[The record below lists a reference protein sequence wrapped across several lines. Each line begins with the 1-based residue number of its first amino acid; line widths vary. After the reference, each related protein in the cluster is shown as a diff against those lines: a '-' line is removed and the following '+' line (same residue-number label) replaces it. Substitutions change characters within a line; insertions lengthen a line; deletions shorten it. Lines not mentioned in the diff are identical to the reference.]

1 LVIVVQVYIMYTTDD
16 SEAAAAAAASGS
28 GSASALKASAS
39 ADGSKG
45 IGRAPF
51 YFSGAVTAKKPGAGP
66 PSNPLLIGSAKN
78 GTQRRLKTILYWN
91 EFYGRYDTY
100 DFGYGHEAFV
110 EKQGRGNAIAKSK
123 HKLTPSA

>member
-1 LVIVVQVYIMYTTDD
+1 MYTTDD

-51 YFSGAVTAKKPGAGP
+51 YFSGAVTAKKPGGGAGP